1 MRAIEEGLPI
11 ARAAN
16 TGISAMI
23 DGNGRVR
30 AALALDSMGV
40 VDARLAAGACRRT
53 LYARFGDLVFL
64 LLLVIAAFA
73 AFVLRGVKRRVTA
86 TKLTVSVVRQMGQ
99 VPARQMI

>member
-30 AALALDSMGV
+30 ARLALEQDGRGGC
-40 VDARLAAGACRRT
+40 APCRGRLPPT

-64 LLLVIAAFA
+64 LFLVIAVVA
-73 AFVLRGVKRRVTA
+73 ASVLQAVKLRANGRN
-86 TKLTVSVVRQMGQ
+86 
-99 VPARQMI
+99 